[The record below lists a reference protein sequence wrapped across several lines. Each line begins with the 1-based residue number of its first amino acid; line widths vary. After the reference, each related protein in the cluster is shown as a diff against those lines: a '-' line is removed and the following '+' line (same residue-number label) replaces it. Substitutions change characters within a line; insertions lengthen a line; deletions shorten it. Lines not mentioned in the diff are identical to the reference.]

1 MNTKVVIIWGV
12 FIFFFGA
19 IGLFGL
25 FNQDLL
31 VEDDQNPIYV
41 PTDDN
46 DTNMETKICS
56 AMLEN
61 GSSSYKFNI
70 GSSST
75 IEKVT
80 ITYSAST
87 SDIDSYQA
95 ASNLS
100 NTTISGV
107 NTVLSGGTSDFVLIT
122 TINMN
127 ELDTS
132 SIDTIKNDLNRL
144 SIYIDKITNY
154 DVYKQTLN
162 ANSIKPYSCD

>member
-1 MNTKVVIIWGV
+1 
-12 FIFFFGA
+12 
-19 IGLFGL
+19 
-25 FNQDLL
+25 
-31 VEDDQNPIYV
+31 
-41 PTDDN
+41 
-46 DTNMETKICS
+46 
-56 AMLEN
+56 MLEN